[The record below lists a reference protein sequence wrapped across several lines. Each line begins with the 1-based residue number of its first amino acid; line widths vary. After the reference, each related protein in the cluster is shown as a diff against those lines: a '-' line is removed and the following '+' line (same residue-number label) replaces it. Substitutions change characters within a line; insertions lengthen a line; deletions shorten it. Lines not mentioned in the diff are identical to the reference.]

1 MASLARSKIAV
12 WIARHLLPSGL
23 TLVAVLLLLGY
34 AFVFRQQVAAIKDA
48 DRVAALTQE
57 YQSKEAYL
65 KQLDDLS
72 GQYAGFD
79 PEDVSRIRNMIPS
92 DEDVPGI
99 LAMLEASANASDV
112 QLTAV
117 NFAAS
122 DTTGLPGIKGVS
134 AVNVSISLQH
144 GDYARFKLFLDALES
159 NLRLFDV
166 RSASI
171 NPSAATYSLTIR
183 TYIWG
188 KLTS

>member
-1 MASLARSKIAV
+1 MASLTRSKIAV

-34 AFVFRQQVAAIKDA
+34 AFVFRPQIAAIKYA
-48 DRVAALTQE
+48 DRVAAIKKE

-65 KQLDDLS
+65 KKLDDLGS
-72 GQYAGFD
+72 QYASFD
-79 PEDVSRIRNMIPS
+79 PEDIDRIRKMIPS
-92 DEDVPGI
+92 DEDVPGL
-99 LAMLEASANASDV
+99 LAMLETVANASDV
-112 QLTAV
+112 QLTAI
-117 NFAAS
+117 NFGAS
-122 DTTGLPGIKGVS
+122 DTTGLPGVQGIS
-134 AVNVSISLQH
+134 AVNVAISLQH
-144 GDYARFKLFLDALES
+144 ADYGRFKLFLDALES

-171 NPSAATYSLTIR
+171 NPSAANYSLTIR